1 MIKSI
6 LLISLIVFSSVNFCF
21 SQKGMQGT
29 APILFRGVVLD
40 ASSHARLGS
49 SQILIN
55 RSSSAIIAE
64 DGTFSFY
71 AYKKDTV
78 LFSML
83 GYKPV
88 SLIVSDTLSGRE
100 FLTGVYLETDTLLIG
115 EVIIVPK
122 LTNLK
127 AEMMN
132 PRITSDARLENA
144 RSNISVASY
153 QGRTGQAKMGD
164 PGINY
169 EYLRKKQRIDAYEK
183 GGIPSDKILGLS
195 PLLLIPAAYL
205 LIHGLPET
213 PAPPKPQI
221 SSKDLDE
228 LQKKYLE
235 SLQNRNRK
243 LNE

>member
-1 MIKSI
+1 MIKRI
-6 LLISLIVFSSVNFCF
+6 LLVILIVVSSINICF
-21 SQKGMQGT
+21 SQKGMQG
-29 APILFRGVVLD
+29 AVPILFRGVVLD
-40 ASSHARLGS
+40 ASSHTRLGS
-49 SQILIN
+49 SQIVIN
-55 RSSSAIIAE
+55 RSRSAISAE

-71 AYKKDTV
+71 AYKKDTI

-83 GYKPV
+83 GYKPA
-88 SLIVSDTLSGRE
+88 SLIVNDTLSGNE

-127 AEMMN
+127 AEIMN

-144 RSNISVASY
+144 RSNISIASY
-153 QGRTGQAKMGD
+153 QGRTGQAKFGD
-164 PGINY
+164 PGVNY
-169 EYLRKKQRIDAYEK
+169 EFLRQKQKIDAYER

-195 PLLLIPAAYL
+195 PLMLIPAAYL
-205 LIHGLPET
+205 LLHGLPER

-228 LQKKYLE
+228 LQKKYME
-235 SLQNRNRK
+235 SLRNRK
-243 LNE
+243 